1 MNLKKVLPS
10 PISGMVASPLLPSM
24 PVTPTLPPSGVGTL
38 PTMPGTPSGVQPEPN
53 SLDDILNE
61 IDASTKMPLPGQT
74 TPNTPQP
81 NNPFPFPPTNQNSP
95 FSAGPNPYS
104 NYWNQINNPIID
116 LPSMNFPPMGH
127 LGSNP
132 ILSSMMNSQNNMIQG
147 MGPNP
152 NSNLPIIKQEPGLFN
167 QNASLQSPSAAPSS
181 PMVSPVPPRTPVAP
195 PQPPSTQQLRPET
208 SSLIAETLKKA
219 DKKRRKS
226 SSSQKLPTASSSLT
240 PPTPEPGIQGL
251 QRSRRSS
258 LTQNSSLAALLKS
271 STPPTLPTSTVTPPK
286 PSSTTSGRDH
296 VNSLFNPAS
305 SSPTLQTSTMFQDL
319 IKKILKQQQQKPSTP
334 KEIQEQAQLILQNAN
349 FSRNQ
354 LSDLASL
361 GNLTKSTPTPP
372 PTAPTATAAPTG
384 SAATSSLSSLLQSS
398 NSNLDKH
405 RQLFGGLE
413 LLFQNQSPDTAAVA
427 KAAAAATKT
436 QKQNQTKEENQT
448 TAPQGL
454 DAARDLLRKIK
465 SIRET
470 SSLIDA
476 PTPSISLSGSTATS
490 SGGVTVKRERKAS
503 VTKAEPK
510 VTKKLKIDTSAPP
523 REPETK
529 IVHSPNVTEVTTLE
543 TPSGTLILTPTK
555 ASAKAVAK
563 KRKLPTGE
571 PSRGLKSPKRVRNSS
586 RSPVR
591 AQHSS
596 SGSYQRPSRRS
607 LPPAAYRGKLPQI
620 KLTRKN
626 GQKWTISDYIFPTTV
641 PDSELDC
648 TKIIEKAVQRRQ
660 RRKSGKRAP
669 SAQKTPPPLQ
679 RAPQEGPTPS
689 GSAVKQL
696 PILSPAPATSP
707 ASCTVAVISPPPL
720 TPSTPGAPTQS
731 VTTTP
736 QSVESNNPPVSDTVM
751 PSLKIKIKLSKN
763 NNPPPTTTSS
773 GGGGGTMVRST
784 PRKAKREVKYTVD
797 QWWDEDTL

>member
-1 MNLKKVLPS
+1 
-10 PISGMVASPLLPSM
+10 MVASPLLPSM
-24 PVTPTLPPSGVGTL
+24 PVTPTLPPSGVGAL

-116 LPSMNFPPMGH
+116 LPSMNFPPMGQ

-132 ILSSMMNSQNNMIQG
+132 ILSSMMNSQNNMIPG

-167 QNASLQSPSAAPSS
+167 QNASLQTSLSPSAAPSS
-181 PMVSPVPPRTPVAP
+181 PMVSPVPPRTAPVAP
-195 PQPPSTQQLRPET
+195 PQLPPSQQLRPET

-240 PPTPEPGIQGL
+240 PPTPEPGIQGHL

-271 STPPTLPTSTVTPPK
+271 STPPTLPSSTVTPPK
-286 PSSTTSGRDH
+286 PTSTTSGRDH
-296 VNSLFNPAS
+296 VNSLFNPTS

-361 GNLTKSTPTPP
+361 GNLTKPTPTPP
-372 PTAPTATAAPTG
+372 PPTAAATPTG

-427 KAAAAATKT
+427 KAAAAAAAATKT

-591 AQHSS
+591 AQHS

-773 GGGGGTMVRST
+773 GGGTMVRST

>member
-1 MNLKKVLPS
+1 
-10 PISGMVASPLLPSM
+10 MVASPLLPSM
-24 PVTPTLPPSGVGTL
+24 PVTPTLPPSGVGAL

-74 TPNTPQP
+74 TPNTPQA

-116 LPSMNFPPMGH
+116 LPSMNFPPMGQ

-132 ILSSMMNSQNNMIQG
+132 ILASMMNSQNNMIQG

-167 QNASLQSPSAAPSS
+167 QNASLQASLSPSAASSS
-181 PMVSPVPPRTPVAP
+181 PMVSPVPPRAAQVAP
-195 PQPPSTQQLRPET
+195 PQPPSSQQLRPEA

-271 STPPTLPTSTVTPPK
+271 STPPTLPSSTVTPPK
-286 PSSTTSGRDH
+286 PTSTTSGRDH
-296 VNSLFNPAS
+296 VNSLFNPTS

-361 GNLTKSTPTPP
+361 GNLTKPAPTPP
-372 PTAPTATAAPTG
+372 PPTAAATPTG

-427 KAAAAATKT
+427 KAAAAAAAATKT

-591 AQHSS
+591 AQHS

-773 GGGGGTMVRST
+773 GGGTMVRST

>member
-1 MNLKKVLPS
+1 
-10 PISGMVASPLLPSM
+10 MVASPLLQSM
-24 PVTPTLPPSGVGTL
+24 PVTPTLPPPGIGSL
-38 PTMPGTPSGVQPEPN
+38 PTMPTPTAVGQPEPN

-95 FSAGPNPYS
+95 FPSGPNPYS

-116 LPSMNFPPMGH
+116 LPSMNFPPMGQ

-132 ILSSMMNSQNNMIQG
+132 LLTNMMNNSNMMGG
-147 MGPNP
+147 MGPSP

-167 QNASLQSPSAAPSS
+167 TNPPLQSPQSAS
-181 PMVSPVPPRTPVAP
+181 PMVSPVPPRTAPAPTQVTP
-195 PQPPSTQQLRPET
+195 PQAQLRPET
-208 SSLIAETLKKA
+208 SLIAETLKKA

-226 SSSQKLPTASSSLT
+226 SSSQKLPSASLT
-240 PPTPEPGIQGL
+240 PPTPAPEQVAG
-251 QRSRRSS
+251 RSRRPS

-271 STPPTLPTSTVTPPK
+271 ATPPTLPSSSVTPLTQK
-286 PSSTTSGRDH
+286 PSSSGTTSGRDH
-296 VNSLFNPAS
+296 VNSLFNPTAS

-361 GNLTKSTPTPP
+361 GNLTKPAATPTPP
-372 PTAPTATAAPTG
+372 PVPTPSATPG
-384 SAATSSLSSLLQSS
+384 GHSAATSTLSGLLQSS

-436 QKQNQTKEENQT
+436 QKQNQTKEENQSS
-448 TAPQGL
+448 APQGL

-470 SSLIDA
+470 SGLIDA
-476 PTPSISLSGSTATS
+476 PPSISLSGSTSSS
-490 SGGVTVKRERKAS
+490 SGGSAIKRERKAS

-510 VTKKLKIDTSAPP
+510 VTKKLKIDTTAPP

-555 ASAKAVAK
+555 AAAKAVAK

-591 AQHSS
+591 AQQ
-596 SGSYQRPSRRS
+596 SGSYQRPSRKS

-679 RAPQEGPTPS
+679 RAPQEGPAPS

-707 ASCTVAVISPPPL
+707 ACTVAVISPPPL

-736 QSVESNNPPVSDTVM
+736 QSVESNNPPVTESL

-773 GGGGGTMVRST
+773 GGGGVVRST

>member
-1 MNLKKVLPS
+1 MNFKKVLPS

-24 PVTPTLPPSGVGTL
+24 PVTPTLPPSSVGAL
-38 PTMPGTPSGVQPEPN
+38 PTMPGTPSGVQPEAN

-81 NNPFPFPPTNQNSP
+81 NFSFPPTNQNSP

-116 LPSMNFPPMGH
+116 LPSMVNFPPMGQ

-132 ILSSMMNSQNNMIQG
+132 ILSRIPMNSQNNMIQG

-152 NSNLPIIKQEPGLFN
+152 NSSLPIIKQEPGLFN
-167 QNASLQSPSAAPSS
+167 QNASPSAAPSS

-195 PQPPSTQQLRPET
+195 PQPPSQPPAT

-226 SSSQKLPTASSSLT
+226 SSSQKLPSASSLT
-240 PPTPEPGIQGL
+240 PPTPTPEHQG
-251 QRSRRSS
+251 RSRRSS

-271 STPPTLPTSTVTPPK
+271 STPPTPSSIVTPPK

-296 VNSLFNPAS
+296 VNSLFNPTS
-305 SSPTLQTSTMFQDL
+305 SSPTLQQSSMFQDL

-361 GNLTKSTPTPP
+361 TTLTKPPVTPTPP
-372 PTAPTATAAPTG
+372 PPTATAATPTGSG

-405 RQLFGGLE
+405 RQLLGGLG
-413 LLFQNQSPDTAAVA
+413 LLFQNQPPATAAAA

-448 TAPQGL
+448 SAPQGL

-470 SSLIDA
+470 SGLIDA
-476 PTPSISLSGSTATS
+476 PPSISLSGSTPTASS
-490 SGGVTVKRERKAS
+490 SGGSTVKRERKAS

-571 PSRGLKSPKRVRNSS
+571 PSRGLKSPKRIRNSS

-596 SGSYQRPSRRS
+596 GSYQRPGRRS

-696 PILSPAPATSP
+696 PILSPAPASTSP

-736 QSVESNNPPVSDTVM
+736 QSVESNNPPVTDTVM

-773 GGGGGTMVRST
+773 GGGGGGSGVMVRST

>member
-1 MNLKKVLPS
+1 MLPS

-24 PVTPTLPPSGVGTL
+24 PVTPTLPPSGVGAL

-116 LPSMNFPPMGH
+116 LPSMNFPPMGQ

-132 ILSSMMNSQNNMIQG
+132 ILSSMMNSQNNMIPG

-167 QNASLQSPSAAPSS
+167 QNASLQTSLSPSAAPSS
-181 PMVSPVPPRTPVAP
+181 PMVSPVPPRTAPVAP
-195 PQPPSTQQLRPET
+195 PQLPPSQQLRPET

-240 PPTPEPGIQGL
+240 PPTPEPGIQGHL

-271 STPPTLPTSTVTPPK
+271 STPPTLPSSTVTPPK
-286 PSSTTSGRDH
+286 PTSTTSGRDH
-296 VNSLFNPAS
+296 VNSLFNPTS

-361 GNLTKSTPTPP
+361 GNLTKPTPTPP
-372 PTAPTATAAPTG
+372 PPTAAATPTG

-427 KAAAAATKT
+427 KAAAAAAAATKT

-591 AQHSS
+591 AQHS

-773 GGGGGTMVRST
+773 GGGTMVRST

>member
-1 MNLKKVLPS
+1 M
-10 PISGMVASPLLPSM
+10 
-24 PVTPTLPPSGVGTL
+24 
-38 PTMPGTPSGVQPEPN
+38 
-53 SLDDILNE
+53 
-61 IDASTKMPLPGQT
+61 
-74 TPNTPQP
+74 
-81 NNPFPFPPTNQNSP
+81 
-95 FSAGPNPYS
+95 
-104 NYWNQINNPIID
+104 
-116 LPSMNFPPMGH
+116 
-127 LGSNP
+127 
-132 ILSSMMNSQNNMIQG
+132 
-147 MGPNP
+147 
-152 NSNLPIIKQEPGLFN
+152 
-167 QNASLQSPSAAPSS
+167 
-181 PMVSPVPPRTPVAP
+181 
-195 PQPPSTQQLRPET
+195 
-208 SSLIAETLKKA
+208 
-219 DKKRRKS
+219 
-226 SSSQKLPTASSSLT
+226 
-240 PPTPEPGIQGL
+240 
-251 QRSRRSS
+251 
-258 LTQNSSLAALLKS
+258 
-271 STPPTLPTSTVTPPK
+271 
-286 PSSTTSGRDH
+286 
-296 VNSLFNPAS
+296 
-305 SSPTLQTSTMFQDL
+305 
-319 IKKILKQQQQKPSTP
+319 
-334 KEIQEQAQLILQNAN
+334 
-349 FSRNQ
+349 
-354 LSDLASL
+354 
-361 GNLTKSTPTPP
+361 
-372 PTAPTATAAPTG
+372 
-384 SAATSSLSSLLQSS
+384 
-398 NSNLDKH
+398 
-405 RQLFGGLE
+405 E

>member
-1 MNLKKVLPS
+1 
-10 PISGMVASPLLPSM
+10 MVASPLLPSM
-24 PVTPTLPPSGVGTL
+24 PVTPTLPPSGVSAL

-116 LPSMNFPPMGH
+116 LPSMNFPPMGQ

-132 ILSSMMNSQNNMIQG
+132 ILSSMMNSQNNMIPG

-167 QNASLQSPSAAPSS
+167 QNASLQTSLSPSAAPSS
-181 PMVSPVPPRTPVAP
+181 PMVSPVPPRTAPVAP
-195 PQPPSTQQLRPET
+195 SQQLRPET
-208 SSLIAETLKKA
+208 SSLIAETVKKA

-240 PPTPEPGIQGL
+240 PPTSEPGIQGHL
-251 QRSRRSS
+251 QRPRMSS

-271 STPPTLPTSTVTPPK
+271 STPPTLPSSTVTPPK
-286 PSSTTSGRDH
+286 PTSTTSGRDH
-296 VNSLFNPAS
+296 VNSLFNPTS

-349 FSRNQ
+349 FNRNQ
-354 LSDLASL
+354 LSEIASL
-361 GNLTKSTPTPP
+361 GNLTKPTPTPP
-372 PTAPTATAAPTG
+372 PPTAAATPTG
-384 SAATSSLSSLLQSS
+384 STATSSLSSLLQSS

-427 KAAAAATKT
+427 KAAAAAAAATKT

-476 PTPSISLSGSTATS
+476 PAPSISLSGSTATS

-529 IVHSPNVTEVTTLE
+529 IVHSPNVKEVTTLE

-591 AQHSS
+591 AQQS

-773 GGGGGTMVRST
+773 GGGTNVRST

>member
-1 MNLKKVLPS
+1 
-10 PISGMVASPLLPSM
+10 
-24 PVTPTLPPSGVGTL
+24 
-38 PTMPGTPSGVQPEPN
+38 
-53 SLDDILNE
+53 
-61 IDASTKMPLPGQT
+61 MPLPGQT

-81 NNPFPFPPTNQNSP
+81 NNPFPFPPTNPNSP
-95 FSAGPNPYS
+95 FSTGPNPYS

-116 LPSMNFPPMGH
+116 LPSMNFPPMGQ

-132 ILSSMMNSQNNMIQG
+132 ILSNMINNSNMMGG

-167 QNASLQSPSAAPSS
+167 QNASLQSPTPAQSS
-181 PMVSPVPPRTPVAP
+181 PMVSPVPPRTPSTVP
-195 PQPPSTQQLRPET
+195 PQPQLRPET
-208 SSLIAETLKKA
+208 GLIAETLKAPKA

-226 SSSQKLPTASSSLT
+226 SSSQKLPTASLT
-240 PPTPEPGIQGL
+240 PPTPTPEQVG
-251 QRSRRSS
+251 RSRRSS

-271 STPPTLPTSTVTPPK
+271 ATPPTLPPSTVTPLTPK
-286 PSSTTSGRDH
+286 PSSSSTTSGRDH
-296 VNSLFNPAS
+296 VNSLFNPTAS

-361 GNLTKSTPTPP
+361 GNLTKPPQAATPTPP
-372 PTAPTATAAPTG
+372 PQTATPSATPG
-384 SAATSSLSSLLQSS
+384 GHSAATSSLSSLLESS

-436 QKQNQTKEENQT
+436 QKQNQTKEESQSS
-448 TAPQGL
+448 APQGL

-470 SSLIDA
+470 SGLIDA
-476 PTPSISLSGSTATS
+476 PPSISLSGSTSSS
-490 SGGVTVKRERKAS
+490 SGGLTVKRERKAS

-510 VTKKLKIDTSAPP
+510 VTKKLKIDTTAPP

-529 IVHSPNVTEVTTLE
+529 IVHSPNVTEITTLE

-591 AQHSS
+591 AQQ

-707 ASCTVAVISPPPL
+707 ACSVAVISPPPL

-736 QSVESNNPPVSDTVM
+736 QSVESNNPPVTESL

-763 NNPPPTTTSS
+763 NNPPPTTTTSS
-773 GGGGGTMVRST
+773 GGGSGGVMVRST